1 MGRQIRCQAQGV
13 TAPRRAAVLADLE
26 DRLGG
31 VADVGHSLVLAG
43 ERPLGPEGPDLHH
56 LQPEPEERAVQ
67 EHTVR
72 EEHLRSVT
80 VASTSRRRRSAR
92 SRSTWY

>member
-1 MGRQIRCQAQGV
+1 MGRQIRRQAQGV
-13 TAPRRAAVLADLE
+13 TAPRRAALQRRAAVLADLE

-56 LQPEPEERAVQ
+56 LQPEPEEHAVQ
-67 EHTVR
+67 EPGGT
-72 EEHLRSVT
+72 
-80 VASTSRRRRSAR
+80 
-92 SRSTWY
+92 